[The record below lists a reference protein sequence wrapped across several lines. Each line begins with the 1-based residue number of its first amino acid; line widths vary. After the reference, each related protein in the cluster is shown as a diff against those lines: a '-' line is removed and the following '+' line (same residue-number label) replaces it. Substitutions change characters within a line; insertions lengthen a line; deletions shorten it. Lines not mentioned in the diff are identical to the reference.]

1 MFGRRIKLDSGLY
14 EQVRRAAAE
23 AGYASPAEFV
33 RHVLER
39 EAARVAK
46 AGPRASDELIERR
59 LRGLGYLD

>member
-1 MFGRRIKLDSGLY
+1 MFGRRIQLDSRLY

-23 AGYASPAEFV
+23 AGYASRGEFV

-46 AGPRASDELIERR
+46 DDPRASDELIERR